1 MAGPLQ
7 RCDLSGSGDSSSPD
21 GASKAD
27 AEGEPEKVMK
37 RPALKKTRPVV
48 NDVAPVGGKKDDD
61 DDEDEGDECPEEEK
75 KKKTKHP
82 KREKKSDKKSEKAT
96 KKEKRKRG
104 KKHAGGGV
112 DDEDEDEHDD
122 DDDEPQVEHE
132 TYRQEPVDQST
143 LNAAFERASR
153 AETFFVPDSIPCF
166 EAWLDGAFVVFIHY
180 VCSLGKLPPILASR
194 KSPMIARTVMD
205 SSPGHDAIV
214 LLHTR
219 SVSTTN

>member
-1 MAGPLQ
+1 M
-7 RCDLSGSGDSSSPD
+7 R
-21 GASKAD
+21 
-27 AEGEPEKVMK
+27 
-37 RPALKKTRPVV
+37 
-48 NDVAPVGGKKDDD
+48 
-61 DDEDEGDECPEEEK
+61 
-75 KKKTKHP
+75 
-82 KREKKSDKKSEKAT
+82 KKSDKKSEKAT

-112 DDEDEDEHDD
+112 DDEDEDEHDDD